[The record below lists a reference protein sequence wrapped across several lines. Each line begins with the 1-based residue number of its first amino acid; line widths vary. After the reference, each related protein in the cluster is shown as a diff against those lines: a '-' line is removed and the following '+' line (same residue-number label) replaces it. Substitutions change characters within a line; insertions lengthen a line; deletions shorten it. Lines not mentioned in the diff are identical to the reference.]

1 MPDRKLSAS
10 TMVRIKKKKKSKW
23 WAQVVFFLAFL
34 KIGKTR
40 QADS

>member
-10 TMVRIKKKKKSKW
+10 TMVRIKKKKSKW